1 MCVKGKRREKKSVQI
16 RVKHTR
22 MSKREG
28 NNRDE
33 AMLLKY
39 VHAGIPDVVHV
50 VCVQIN
56 GRRAD
61 KLRGREK
68 GFLKCRLVVCG
79 VSLCVWRKVKKRKK
93 EKCPVWFYVI

>member
-1 MCVKGKRREKKSVQI
+1 
-16 RVKHTR
+16 

-68 GFLKCRLVVCG
+68 GFLKCRLVVFG
-79 VSLCVWRKVKKRKK
+79 VSHCVWRKEKKRNDYASGKAKKK
-93 EKCPVWFYVI
+93 EEKNLTRKSAS